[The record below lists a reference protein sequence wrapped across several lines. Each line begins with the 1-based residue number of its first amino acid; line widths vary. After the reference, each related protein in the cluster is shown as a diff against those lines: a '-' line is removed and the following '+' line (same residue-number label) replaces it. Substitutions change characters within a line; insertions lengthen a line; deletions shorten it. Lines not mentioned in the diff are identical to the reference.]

1 MQADQPK
8 RVFEGFADESYRHEP
23 ENRAAIV
30 AFPDAGERD
39 VLRQLAAVHR
49 WDGNIS
55 SKSGRDSLCNKGL
68 VERWNGYNF
77 LTRDGFAVVDAI
89 WGLRKFVKE

>member
-1 MQADQPK
+1 MIGLAEK
-8 RVFEGFADESYRHEP
+8 LYECEP

-39 VLRQLAAVHR
+39 VLRQLATVQR

-55 SKSGRDSLCNKGL
+55 SKGARDSLVAKGL
-68 VERWNGYNF
+68 VARWNGYNF
-77 LTRDGFAVVDAI
+77 LTRDGFAAVDAI
-89 WGLRKFVKE
+89 WGLRKFIKE

>member
-1 MQADQPK
+1 MDTRTLAEK
-8 RVFEGFADESYRHEP
+8 LYEAEP

-39 VLRQLAAVHR
+39 VLRQLAATPR

-55 SKSGRDSLCNKGL
+55 SKAARGTLQDKGL

-77 LTRDGFAVVDAI
+77 LTKDGFAAVDAI
-89 WGLRKFVKE
+89 WGLRKFIKD